1 MREKKNAEEVIHIK
15 TTKALKE
22 DLQKVSEITGRT
34 MTDIITTALNK
45 ELAKYRNLNGSGRVE
60 PVPAYRLSGISEYEK
75 RIARKE
81 TGAASAERHDCLV
94 LNDVTIN
101 ARQPYYKIYDCES
114 EQIVTVQKEQIK
126 FKD

>member
-1 MREKKNAEEVIHIK
+1 MREKHNAEVIHIK
-15 TTKALKE
+15 VTKDLKD

-34 MTDIITTALNK
+34 MTDIITDVLNK
-45 ELAKYRNLNGSGRVE
+45 ELNKYRNNLSCRVE

-75 RIARKE
+75 RAARKE
-81 TGAASAERHDCLV
+81 IGVASLGKHDCLV
-94 LNDVTIN
+94 LTDITIN

-114 EQIVTVQKEQIK
+114 RQIVTVQKEQIK